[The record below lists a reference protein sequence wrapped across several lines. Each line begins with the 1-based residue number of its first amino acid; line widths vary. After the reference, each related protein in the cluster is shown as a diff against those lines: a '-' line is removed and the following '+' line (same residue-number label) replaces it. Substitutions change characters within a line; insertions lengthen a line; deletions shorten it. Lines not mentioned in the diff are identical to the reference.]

1 MGFGVMRRII
11 LLASLMIATSSP
23 GEAAT
28 DNALLK
34 MQEGA
39 SAMLRGKFDQA
50 VASYDLA
57 LKEKDLPP
65 SRLASIHND
74 RGVANWRLARN
85 DEALKDLNRSIELYG
100 ESATAFNNRGN
111 ILLDLGRADDALA
124 DFTKAVS
131 LAPGYGAAYNNRG
144 NANLQLGKHDA
155 AVEDYKRAMA
165 LMPNNAV
172 PFNRGTDR
180 RAAPDCGNGA
190 SRGGCR
196 IDGRRA
202 SSAGL

>member
-1 MGFGVMRRII
+1 MGFGVMRRIM
-11 LLASLMIATSSP
+11 LLASLVIAAASVSK
-23 GEAAT
+23 AAT
-28 DNALLK
+28 DSALLK

-74 RGVANWRLARN
+74 RGVANWRLAHN

-100 ESATAFNNRGN
+100 DSATAFNNRGN
-111 ILLDLGRADDALA
+111 VLLDMGKAEDALN

-144 NANLQLGKHDA
+144 NANFQLGRHEA
-155 AVEDYKRAMA
+155 ALE
-165 LMPNNAV
+165 
-172 PFNRGTDR
+172 
-180 RAAPDCGNGA
+180 
-190 SRGGCR
+190 
-196 IDGRRA
+196 
-202 SSAGL
+202 